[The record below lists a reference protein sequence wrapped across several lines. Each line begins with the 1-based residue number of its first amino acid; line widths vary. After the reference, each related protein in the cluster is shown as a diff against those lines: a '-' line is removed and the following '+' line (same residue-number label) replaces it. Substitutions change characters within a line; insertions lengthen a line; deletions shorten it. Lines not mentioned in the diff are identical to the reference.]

1 MNEEGKGD
9 AERQERETEE
19 KGDDGWGWRRE
30 MTTIPFASRLRFLG
44 GFHE

>member
-19 KGDDGWGWRRE
+19 KGWGWRRE
-30 MTTIPFASRLRFLG
+30 MTTIPICQPSAFPTNSMSMYW
-44 GFHE
+44 